1 MAPISNATRLADFGS
16 GIGTEGAVLKIDN
29 NNQRVGIGST
39 VPASLLQ
46 VGLGIT
52 IDGTGMD
59 VSGIITAKQF
69 IGGGIN
75 TAASTNLTHL
85 TVSGVTTFSGD
96 VLVGSSATVG
106 FGSTVF
112 FKDGNK
118 LYFGNGEDFSIYHDG
133 SHSYIDDT
141 GTGGLFIDASV
152 LTLRDDNDEN
162 YAVFTSDGSTDLYFN
177 NSKKFETTNSGSIIT
192 GILTVT
198 SDVSIGGTLTYEDVT
213 NIDSVGVVTARD
225 GVNVSGGQLIVGSG
239 ITMGIAGVAT
249 FSGTSDVHLLDSVVL
264 KIGDS
269 SDLQLYHNGSN
280 SYITGANTGNLLL
293 QAHGNIKLMPANGED
308 AVEAVAND
316 AVKLYYNNSQKFQ
329 TTNDGTSVTG
339 IATATGVDVTS
350 NLTVGSG
357 ITMGSAG
364 VATFSGTSDVHLLDN
379 IRLNIGDSSDLTLYH
394 DGSTS
399 KIVNTSGTLDVGVN
413 NFVLHR
419 QGLDETMLTAVANGA
434 VSLYYNDSV
443 KLATTNDGTVTT
455 GVATAT
461 GLDVADKITHTGDAN
476 TAIRFPAADT
486 VTVETAGNER
496 ARIDA
501 SGQLGIG
508 TNSPS
513 AKFVVSNGGNNGFE
527 FNPNFNSNNSI
538 IASYNRN
545 PATDDYTQLTF
556 SASQHIFAKG
566 GTEYGRFN
574 ASGYLGIGTI
584 TPAGRLHIAGGDS
597 PSSRIEIDRDN
608 GGVLYLGSTGSAGYI
623 QTPNANPIDVYTAAS
638 KRVTVGSGGDIDI
651 CGSAAGITSVT
662 WDASANIMY
671 FKDKSYIYMG
681 DGGDFRIK
689 HDGTNTD
696 LYNNTGWLNINS
708 AGGTLYLQGDYIAL
722 QPSGGG
728 DVYLSCTE
736 DAAVD
741 IYYDN
746 SKKFQT
752 TNDGVVITGIATATS
767 FTDDLGSLRTI
778 PKNNQTGAYVLVAG
792 DVGKTVYISTGGVTI
807 NQNVFSSGDL
817 VTIINNSGSTQTITQ
832 GSSFTLYNTTD
843 AATGNKTLNARGIC
857 TVWFADHNVG
867 YISGNFA

>member
-29 NNQRVGIGST
+29 SNKRVGIGST

-96 VLVGSSATVG
+96 VLVGASATVG

-239 ITMGIAGVAT
+239 ITMGSAGVAT
-249 FSGTSDVHLLDSVVL
+249 FSGTSDVHLTDNVVL
-264 KIGDS
+264 SLGDS
-269 SDLQLYHNGSN
+269 SDL
-280 SYITGANTGNLLL
+280 
-293 QAHGNIKLMPANGED
+293 KLWH
-308 AVEAVAND
+308 
-316 AVKLYYNNSQKFQ
+316 NNSDGHVVNYTGGLNLQGNTVRMKTENGGETYLTAAQNGAVDIYYDNSKKFE
-329 TTNDGTSVTG
+329 TTNDGTVTTG
-339 IATATGVDVTS
+339 ISTATGVDVTS

-399 KIVNTSGTLDVGVN
+399 NIVNTSGTLNVGVN
-413 NFVLHR
+413 NFVLQR

-434 VSLYYNDSV
+434 VSLYYDDAVKFNTTKFGTITTGIATATEGDITSQLLVGSGITMGSAGVATFSGTGDVHLLDNVQLNVGDGSDLVIKHDGSNSYIQETGTGLLYVDSTQLIVRNSAGNEDVAKFVENAAVQLYYNNSQKFQTTKFGTITTGIATATEGDITSQLLVGSGITFGSAGVATFSGTSDVHLKDNV
-443 KLATTNDGTVTT
+443 KLNVGDGSDLQVYHDGTHSYIKDAGTGYLRIEAADYLQLGYSGQAAGFLNCESTSGAVIINYAGNEKLQTTNDGTVT
-455 GVATAT
+455 
-461 GLDVADKITHTGDAN
+461 
-476 TAIRFPAADT
+476 
-486 VTVETAGNER
+486 
-496 ARIDA
+496 
-501 SGQLGIG
+501 
-508 TNSPS
+508 
-513 AKFVVSNGGNNGFE
+513 
-527 FNPNFNSNNSI
+527 
-538 IASYNRN
+538 
-545 PATDDYTQLTF
+545 
-556 SASQHIFAKG
+556 
-566 GTEYGRFN
+566 
-574 ASGYLGIGTI
+574 
-584 TPAGRLHIAGGDS
+584 
-597 PSSRIEIDRDN
+597 
-608 GGVLYLGSTGSAGYI
+608 
-623 QTPNANPIDVYTAAS
+623 
-638 KRVTVGSGGDIDI
+638 
-651 CGSAAGITSVT
+651 
-662 WDASANIMY
+662 
-671 FKDKSYIYMG
+671 
-681 DGGDFRIK
+681 
-689 HDGTNTD
+689 
-696 LYNNTGWLNINS
+696 
-708 AGGTLYLQGDYIAL
+708 
-722 QPSGGG
+722 
-728 DVYLSCTE
+728 
-736 DAAVD
+736 
-741 IYYDN
+741 
-746 SKKFQT
+746 
-752 TNDGVVITGIATATS
+752 TGIATATS

-778 PKNNQTGAYVLVAG
+778 PKNSQSGAYVLVAG

-807 NQNVFSSGDL
+807 NQSVFSSGDL

-843 AATGNKTLNARGIC
+843 ASTGNKTLNARGIC

>member
-29 NNQRVGIGST
+29 SNKRVGIGST

-96 VLVGSSATVG
+96 VLVGASATVG

-239 ITMGIAGVAT
+239 ITMGSAGVAT
-249 FSGTSDVHLLDSVVL
+249 FSGTSDVHLTDNVVL
-264 KIGDS
+264 SLGDS
-269 SDLQLYHNGSN
+269 SDL
-280 SYITGANTGNLLL
+280 
-293 QAHGNIKLMPANGED
+293 KLWH
-308 AVEAVAND
+308 
-316 AVKLYYNNSQKFQ
+316 NNSDGHVVNYTGGLNLQGNTVRMKTENGGETYLTAAQNGAVDIYYDNSKKFE
-329 TTNDGTSVTG
+329 TTNDGTVTTG
-339 IATATGVDVTS
+339 ISTATGVDVTS

-399 KIVNTSGTLDVGVN
+399 NIVNTSGTLNVGVN
-413 NFVLHR
+413 NFVLQR

-434 VSLYYNDSV
+434 VSLYYDDAVKFNTTKFGTITTGIATATEGDITSQLLVGSGITMGSAGVATFSGTGDVHLLDNVQLNVGDGSDLVIKHDGSNSYIQETGTGLLYVDSTQLIVRNSAGNEDVAKFVENAAVQLYYNNSQKFQTTKFGTITTGIATATEGDITSQLLVGSGITFGSAGVATFSGTSDVHLKDNV
-443 KLATTNDGTVTT
+443 KLNVGDGSDLQVYHDGTHSYIKDAGTGYLRIEAADYLQLGYSGQSAGFLNCESTSGAVIINYAGNEKLQTTNDGTVT
-455 GVATAT
+455 
-461 GLDVADKITHTGDAN
+461 
-476 TAIRFPAADT
+476 
-486 VTVETAGNER
+486 
-496 ARIDA
+496 
-501 SGQLGIG
+501 
-508 TNSPS
+508 
-513 AKFVVSNGGNNGFE
+513 
-527 FNPNFNSNNSI
+527 
-538 IASYNRN
+538 
-545 PATDDYTQLTF
+545 
-556 SASQHIFAKG
+556 
-566 GTEYGRFN
+566 
-574 ASGYLGIGTI
+574 
-584 TPAGRLHIAGGDS
+584 
-597 PSSRIEIDRDN
+597 
-608 GGVLYLGSTGSAGYI
+608 
-623 QTPNANPIDVYTAAS
+623 
-638 KRVTVGSGGDIDI
+638 
-651 CGSAAGITSVT
+651 
-662 WDASANIMY
+662 
-671 FKDKSYIYMG
+671 
-681 DGGDFRIK
+681 
-689 HDGTNTD
+689 
-696 LYNNTGWLNINS
+696 
-708 AGGTLYLQGDYIAL
+708 
-722 QPSGGG
+722 
-728 DVYLSCTE
+728 
-736 DAAVD
+736 
-741 IYYDN
+741 
-746 SKKFQT
+746 
-752 TNDGVVITGIATATS
+752 TGIATATS

-778 PKNNQTGAYVLVAG
+778 PKNSQSGAYVLVAG

-807 NQNVFSSGDL
+807 NQSVFSSGDL

-843 AATGNKTLNARGIC
+843 ASTGNKTLNARGIC